1 MVAGTAD
8 RGGAYEQRK
17 QPGACDRPTTPR
29 PIKFRTRFRG
39 DADRGLGM
47 AGRQVRRLIAFA
59 VKTAAWLMVG
69 GAPQA
74 NTGAERHTEPLQ
86 TGAEAR
92 TRRRPVRK
100 KRDQFNACRLHWQ
113 ADLVERI
120 AAYVDN

>member
-29 PIKFRTRFRG
+29 PIKFRTRSHG
-39 DADRGLGM
+39 DADRGLGI

-59 VKTAAWLMVG
+59 VKTAAFVMICD

-74 NTGAERHTEPLQ
+74 TTGGERHTEPLQ
-86 TGAEAR
+86 TGTEAR
-92 TRRRPVRK
+92 TRRRPV
-100 KRDQFNACRLHWQ
+100 
-113 ADLVERI
+113 
-120 AAYVDN
+120 